1 MKRDAIPPCSTD
13 RPTGL
18 AQAVLPEIA
27 HLLDRL
33 AKYGESAQID
43 LKSLP
48 LNEGDRRALVQRLGR
63 GEVVASVDV
72 AGATEVWETSYS
84 GVWWVRHLGVD
95 GKVATEQISVSRIPD
110 ILITHSA
117 DIRGAAERIQNDLA
131 FAGVNTNNEEAV
143 HV

>member
-1 MKRDAIPPCSTD
+1 MKHDAIPPCSTD

-33 AKYGESAQID
+33 AKCGESAQID

-48 LNEGDRRALVQRLGR
+48 LNEGDRRALEQRLGR
-63 GEVVASVDV
+63 GEVIASVDV

-110 ILITHSA
+110 ILITHCA
-117 DIRGAAERIQNDLA
+117 DIRGAAKRIQNDLA